1 VPKLGRNPT
10 TRNRVAALPLILGIA
25 AAVLAPPAH
34 ASDAVTYEVVSERIS
49 MMNVEFV
56 DQTGRKL
63 LESVPLPWRLDVT
76 LNDAKGPTGRGAQVR
91 ADWRPTAHPSLWVIV
106 RIYSDGQ
113 LLCQTTLDV
122 GNATCYGNT
131 PHVA

>member
-1 VPKLGRNPT
+1 M
-10 TRNRVAALPLILGIA
+10 TRNRVAAVALIFGIGA
-25 AAVLAPPAH
+25 AILAPPAH

-49 MMNVEFV
+49 TISVEYV

-63 LESVPLPWRLDVT
+63 LKSVPLPLRLDVT
-76 LNDAKGPTGRGAQVR
+76 LDDAKGPTGPGAQVR
-91 ADWRPTAHPSLWVIV
+91 ADWRPSARPSLWVIV
-106 RIYSDGQ
+106 RIYSNGQ

-131 PHVA
+131 PHIS

>member
-1 VPKLGRNPT
+1 M
-10 TRNRVAALPLILGIA
+10 TRNRVAALPLIVGIGA
-25 AAVLAPPAH
+25 AILAPPAH

-49 MMNVEFV
+49 MMNVEYV

-76 LNDAKGPTGRGAQVR
+76 LDDAKGPTGGGAQVR
-91 ADWRPTAHPSLWVIV
+91 ADWRPTAAPSRWVTV
-106 RIYSDGQ
+106 RIYDGGR
-113 LLCQTTLDV
+113 LLCQSTLDV

-131 PHVA
+131 PYVA

>member
-1 VPKLGRNPT
+1 M
-10 TRNRVAALPLILGIA
+10 TRNWVAALPLILGIG

-49 MMNVEFV
+49 MMSVEFI

-76 LNDAKGPTGRGAQVR
+76 LDDAKGPTGRGAQVR
-91 ADWRPTAHPSLWVIV
+91 ADWRPTARPSLWVIV
-106 RIYSDGQ
+106 RIYSNGQ

>member
-1 VPKLGRNPT
+1 M
-10 TRNRVAALPLILGIA
+10 TRNWVAALPLILGIG

-49 MMNVEFV
+49 MMSVEFI

-76 LNDAKGPTGRGAQVR
+76 LDDAKGPTGRGAQVR
-91 ADWRPTAHPSLWVIV
+91 ADWRPTARPSLWVIV

>member
-1 VPKLGRNPT
+1 M
-10 TRNRVAALPLILGIA
+10 TRNRVAALSLILGIGA
-25 AAVLAPPAH
+25 TILAPPAH

-49 MMNVEFV
+49 TIGVEYV

-63 LESVPLPWRLDVT
+63 LRSVPLPWRLDVT
-76 LNDAKGPTGRGAQVR
+76 LDDAKGPTGPGAQVR
-91 ADWRPTAHPSLWVIV
+91 ADWRPTARPSLWVIV
-106 RIYSDGQ
+106 RIYSNGQ

-131 PHVA
+131 PHIS

>member
-1 VPKLGRNPT
+1 M
-10 TRNRVAALPLILGIA
+10 TRNRVAALPLILAIGA
-25 AAVLAPPAH
+25 AILAPPAH

-49 MMNVEFV
+49 TINVEYV

-63 LESVPLPWRLDVT
+63 LKSVPLPWRLDVT
-76 LNDAKGPTGRGAQVR
+76 LDDAKGPTGGGAQVR
-91 ADWRPTAHPSLWVIV
+91 ADWRPTAQPSLWVIV
-106 RIYSDGQ
+106 RIYSNGQ

-131 PHVA
+131 PHIS